1 MAYNDASSPQS
12 MTAQPQPAQSAP
24 ALPEPALPEP
34 ALPSTVKLLVSGGFG
49 VGKTTFIGAVS
60 EIEPLTTE
68 EIISEASAE
77 VDSLEGVERKTTT
90 TVAFDF
96 GRISFGS
103 ELVLYLFG
111 TPGQDRFWFMWDELS
126 TGALGAVILADTR
139 RLEAC
144 FGAVD
149 FFENRG
155 IRFLIAVNEF
165 DGAFRYE
172 TEEIRT
178 ALDLKPHVPVVLC
191 DAREERSATAVLVH
205 LIQYLIAGSMS
216 PNSQPAAGQAPG

>member
-1 MAYNDASSPQS
+1 MASNDVSSPS
-12 MTAQPQPAQSAP
+12 S
-24 ALPEPALPEP
+24 PEPAAAGSAAAET
-34 ALPSTVKLLVSGGFG
+34 ALPTSVKLLVAGGFG

-68 EIISEASAE
+68 ETITEASAG
-77 VDSLEGVERKTTT
+77 VDSLEGVADKTTT

-96 GRISFGS
+96 GRISLGS

-126 TGALGAVILADTR
+126 LGTLGAVVLADTR

-149 FFENRG
+149 FFESHD
-155 IRFLIAVNEF
+155 IRFVVAVNEF

-172 TEEIRT
+172 PDEVRA

-191 DAREERSATAVLVH
+191 DAREQRSAIAVLVR
-205 LIQYLIAGSMS
+205 LIQYLLE
-216 PNSQPAAGQAPG
+216 AAVTPG

>member
-1 MAYNDASSPQS
+1 MASNDVSSPS
-12 MTAQPQPAQSAP
+12 S
-24 ALPEPALPEP
+24 PEPAAAEP
-34 ALPSTVKLLVSGGFG
+34 AAAETALPTSVKLLVAGGFG

-68 EIISEASAE
+68 EIITEASAG
-77 VDSLEGVERKTTT
+77 VDSLEGVADKTTT

-96 GRISFGS
+96 GRISLGS

-126 TGALGAVILADTR
+126 VGALGAVVLADTR

-149 FFENRG
+149 FFESHD
-155 IRFLIAVNEF
+155 IRFVVAVNEF

-172 TEEIRT
+172 PDEVRV
-178 ALDLKPHVPVVLC
+178 ALDLKPYVPVVLC
-191 DAREERSATAVLVH
+191 DAREQRSAIAVLVR
-205 LIQYLIAGSMS
+205 LIQYLLE
-216 PNSQPAAGQAPG
+216 AAVTPG